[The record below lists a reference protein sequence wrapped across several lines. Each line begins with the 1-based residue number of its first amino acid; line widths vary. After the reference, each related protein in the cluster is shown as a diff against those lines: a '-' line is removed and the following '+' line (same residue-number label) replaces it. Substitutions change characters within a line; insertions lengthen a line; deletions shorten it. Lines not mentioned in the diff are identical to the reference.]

1 MQDGSNIQKC
11 KTQSRLGVY
20 VGHSQIHSGNVVL
33 VLNPETMNVSPQY
46 HVVFDNGFTTVG
58 INDAQTK
65 KAMDAQFNYLFK
77 SDWWNFRDKFEDNVT
92 NRHHFDAIWDAEDD
106 TVAVVESVEPTTKST
121 TAPEME

>member
-1 MQDGSNIQKC
+1 MFTNEKFPWKASDFQVFGSPVYVLNAKLQDGSNIQKW
-11 KTQSRLGVY
+11 KSRSRLGVY

-65 KAMDAQFNYLFK
+65 KAMDAQFDHLFK
-77 SDWWNFRDKFEDNVT
+77 YERWNF
-92 NRHHFDAIWDAEDD
+92 
-106 TVAVVESVEPTTKST
+106 
-121 TAPEME
+121 